1 MQSEIVS
8 PPLWTNKSGKG
19 YAAALREDERY
30 PSGPIVPGLWEKEES
45 AKRGS
50 TYFVAYNQLFKNP
63 AKVTRNGSH
72 ER

>member
-1 MQSEIVS
+1 MLLHFAKTSAIS
-8 PPLWTNKSGKG
+8 S
-19 YAAALREDERY
+19 D
-30 PSGPIVPGLWEKEES
+30 PIVPGLWEKEEA
-45 AKRGS
+45 AKPGS